1 MTNPNRAEMK
11 EASTR
16 AITMLLKQV
25 NEGGNEAFARL
36 IDMVYSDLRRVAA
49 NRMRRGFDCPI
60 DSLTEGPTALV
71 HEAILKLRQQH
82 TQWKNGDQFFAIA
95 TRLLNHV
102 IGDYRRRRLA
112 LKRGG
117 GNRHQVSADLL
128 NEHPGVPH
136 SAEAHETLDD
146 IAIIQALHEH
156 YPRQAEV
163 VTLRFLTGRS
173 MPEIAAMIG
182 VSLVTVER
190 DWKFAR
196 AWMRDHL
203 ESKGVSP

>member
-1 MTNPNRAEMK
+1 MTHSRQDETK
-11 EASTR
+11 ASVR
-16 AITMLLKQV
+16 SITTLLKQV
-25 NEGGNEAFARL
+25 NEGGDDAFARL
-36 IDMVYSDLRRVAA
+36 VDMVYSDLRRVAA

-71 HEAILKLRQQH
+71 HEAVLKLRRQH
-82 TQWKNGDQFFAIA
+82 TQWKNGDHFFAIA
-95 TRLLNHV
+95 TRLLNHI

-117 GNRHQVSADLL
+117 GHRYQVSIDRLS
-128 NEHPGVPH
+128 EHPGADDVVD
-136 SAEAHETLDD
+136 AEKILDD
-146 IAIIQALHEH
+146 LAVIQSLHEH

-173 MPEIAAMIG
+173 MPEIAGMIG

-196 AWMRDHL
+196 AWMRNYL
-203 ESKGVSP
+203 ESSGVFP